1 MKVGIYSEYLTKCQA
16 VLLRCLGANSGSY
29 RVKRATFSIGMI
41 HKVYLEFHLQK
52 LSLIFLSLHI
62 YFL

>member
-52 LSLIFLSLHI
+52 LSLIF
-62 YFL
+62 